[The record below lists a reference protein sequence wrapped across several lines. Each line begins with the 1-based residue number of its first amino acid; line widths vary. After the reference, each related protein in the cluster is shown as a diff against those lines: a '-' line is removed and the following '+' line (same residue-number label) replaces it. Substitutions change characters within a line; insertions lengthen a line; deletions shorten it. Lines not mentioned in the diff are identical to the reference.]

1 MSTAA
6 TADLARAKKTLPE
19 QLLPWTAL
27 LGALAGALFSGVQ
40 YIEAKD
46 KARVDRA
53 FAYVKEFKSDAMMKN
68 HITVQAV
75 SDTVTREYKQYREDL
90 ARDPDLSME
99 QKKKLKTQF
108 YFDAYIRRYRHN
120 PEFSAA
126 MGQLSLFYEEIA
138 ICTQESLCDPKTV
151 LRFFQQG
158 ASDFLDN
165 TKPIL
170 CEQRLIWNDVTGMVI
185 APAQQMLFK
194 KTLMGCG
201 EWSGQSPA
209 PATAGQS

>member
-1 MSTAA
+1 MSTATVA
-6 TADLARAKKTLPE
+6 GTLRAQKTLPE

-27 LGALAGALFSGVQ
+27 LGALVGAVFSGVQ
-40 YIEAKD
+40 YIDAKD

-53 FAYVKEFKSDAMMKN
+53 FAYVNEFKSEAMMKN
-68 HITVQAV
+68 HIIVQAV
-75 SDTVTREYKQYREDL
+75 SDAVTSEYKQYREEL
-90 ARDPDLSME
+90 ARDPSLSAE
-99 QKKKLKTQF
+99 QKKKFKTQF
-108 YFDAYIRRYRHN
+108 YFDAYIGRYRRN

-126 MGQLSLFYEEIA
+126 IGRLSLFYEEIA
-138 ICTQESLCDPKTV
+138 ICAQEALCDPKTV

-170 CEQRLIWNDVTGMVI
+170 CEQRQIWNDTEGTVI

-194 KTLMGCG
+194 KTLLGCS
-201 EWSGQSPA
+201 EWSGRS